1 MKLFAIVLAA
11 TTVAACSNKAPEAP
25 PGDAAPV
32 EISAGSY
39 DVTQADGTRMISVL
53 SANGTYIDSVTGAV
67 VENGTWERKDN
78 GSTCFTPA
86 EGSSGKPAC
95 FTTSGAAADGSFTI
109 TPDSGD
115 PMKVKK
121 IS

>member
-11 TTVAACSNKAPEAP
+11 TTLAACSNKAPETP
-25 PGDAAPV
+25 PSEAAAV

-39 DVTQADGTRMISVL
+39 DVTQSDGSRMISVL
-53 SANGTYIDSVTGAV
+53 NANGTYTDSVTGAV

-86 EGSSGKPAC
+86 EGSAGKPAC
-95 FTTSGAAADGSFTI
+95 FTTDGAAADGSFTI

-121 IS
+121 IA